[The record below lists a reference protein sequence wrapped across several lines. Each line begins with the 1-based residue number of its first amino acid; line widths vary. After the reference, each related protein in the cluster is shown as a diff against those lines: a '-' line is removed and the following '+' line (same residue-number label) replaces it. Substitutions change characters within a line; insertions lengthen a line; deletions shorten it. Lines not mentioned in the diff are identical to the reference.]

1 MEVKHEDVGKKSV
14 MKTRTGKKANPI
26 KIDDDSI
33 KKSACKSKKEK
44 KIKECDEGIAMKG
57 VKAEKEK
64 KIKECDEGIAMKGVK
79 AEKGKRKLN
88 KDDLRENLKKCRKTQ
103 AKIKDAKIRDIKDH
117 DWSKFIVDNIK
128 CCKDVWEPNS
138 PDYYFTG
145 PYTVLTLLYLDR
157 VACEGVK
164 IERSV
169 PPISYWTKTMMN
181 KRETMETSKGGF
193 GMGDIKELS
202 VDVREYDVES
212 DEEADEMMKEDN
224 VCVNKSLEGK
234 VVVNL
239 IKGVLVFREQN
250 CLIRQQVRVK
260 GIHSAWQVRTNPL
273 DVSKTLD
280 KEAAIKRNMAG
291 TDTNVL
297 RTPVSNYNKAPAAK
311 GSEVVKE
318 TPGFN
323 TPFQKNS
330 GLKVNERPENE
341 MSFTQVCVELTDIVE
356 LLVSAQKYG
365 YTEKEVVTNRT
376 EDIPSFSLGLTQEF
390 PIAQEWSE
398 RVVRDARPG
407 MEPTAYVRRGKRQI
421 KPSVPGCSPYL
432 IRAVDVEKNF
442 NKEEKML
449 WKYLME
455 GAVDK

>member
-1 MEVKHEDVGKKSV
+1 MEDKHEDVGKKSV
-14 MKTRTGKKANPI
+14 IKTRTGKKANPI

-33 KKSACKSKKEK
+33 KKSSCKIKKEK
-44 KIKECDEGIAMKG
+44 KIKACDEGIAMKG

-64 KIKECDEGIAMKGVK
+64 KINECDEGIAMKGVK
-79 AEKGKRKLN
+79 AR
-88 KDDLRENLKKCRKTQ
+88 
-103 AKIKDAKIRDIKDH
+103 KDH

-128 CCKDVWEPNS
+128 SCKSVWEPNS

-157 VACEGVK
+157 VACEGLK
-164 IERSV
+164 IERYV

-181 KRETMETSKGGF
+181 KRETMKTSKGGF

-239 IKGVLVFREQN
+239 SKGVLVFREQN
-250 CLIRQQVRVK
+250 CLIRQRVRVK

-273 DVSKTLD
+273 D
-280 KEAAIKRNMAG
+280 
-291 TDTNVL
+291 
-297 RTPVSNYNKAPAAK
+297 KAPAAK
-311 GSEVVKE
+311 GSAVVRE
-318 TPGFN
+318 TPGFKTSIQEN
-323 TPFQKNS
+323 C

-341 MSFTQVCVELTDIVE
+341 MSFSQVCVELTDIVE

-365 YTEKEVVTNRT
+365 YTEKEVVINRT

-390 PIAQEWSE
+390 PIAQE
-398 RVVRDARPG
+398 
-407 MEPTAYVRRGKRQI
+407 
-421 KPSVPGCSPYL
+421 
-432 IRAVDVEKNF
+432 
-442 NKEEKML
+442 
-449 WKYLME
+449 
-455 GAVDK
+455 